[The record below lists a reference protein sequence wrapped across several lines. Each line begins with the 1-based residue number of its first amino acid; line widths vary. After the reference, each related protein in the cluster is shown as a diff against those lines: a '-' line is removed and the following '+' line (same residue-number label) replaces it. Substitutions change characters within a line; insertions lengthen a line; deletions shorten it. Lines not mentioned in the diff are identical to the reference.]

1 MNIVSLDQLRF
12 EDFAGL
18 VKATFAVESGPGV
31 THQLELADATPRRL
45 TPSGRPGGLSYEQFT
60 LVWLGPADRLLPQ
73 RMYWFE
79 NPTLGRFELFIVP
92 VGHDANGI
100 RYEAQFN
107 RPVTPGSPESRP
119 VRP

>member
-18 VKATFAVESGPGV
+18 VKATFAVEPDPGA
-31 THQLELADATPRRL
+31 TLQLELAAVTPRRL
-45 TPSGRPGGLSYEQFT
+45 TPSGLAGGLAYEQFT

-73 RMYWFE
+73 GMYWFE
-79 NPTLGRFELFIVP
+79 NPTRGRFELFIVP

-107 RPVTPGSPESRP
+107 RPVRPVPPESRP